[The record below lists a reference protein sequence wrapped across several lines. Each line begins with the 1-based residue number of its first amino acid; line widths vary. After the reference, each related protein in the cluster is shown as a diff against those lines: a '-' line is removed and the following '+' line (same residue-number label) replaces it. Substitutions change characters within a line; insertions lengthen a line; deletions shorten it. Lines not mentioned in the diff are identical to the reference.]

1 MRHNF
6 MPLLVFVV
14 FLSGC
19 ASITAGT
26 TQSVAVDTNPQRPAE
41 CRLSNEKGTWFVRT
55 PGTTTVTKANGP
67 LSASCSTTDGWG
79 GSAAVQSTTAGAAF
93 GNILAGGIIG
103 AAVDMSSGAAYVYP
117 AQIIVPLGQNTAYS
131 PPPIQPVGQNTAYSP
146 PPIQPV
152 GQNTAYSP
160 PPIQQ
165 QNTQVQSESRINRN
179 YNRPRSHTQAKP
191 D

>member
-1 MRHNF
+1 MRFNF
-6 MPLLVFVV
+6 ISGAIFFV

-55 PGTTTVTKANGP
+55 PGTTTITKANGP
-67 LSASCSTTDGWG
+67 LSATCSTTDGWG

-103 AAVDMSSGAAYVYP
+103 AAVDMSSGAAYIYP
-117 AQIIVPLGQNTAYS
+117 AQIIVPLGQNAAYS
-131 PPPIQPVGQNTAYSP
+131 LPPSQPLNQNAAYSLP
-146 PPIQPV
+146 PSQPL
-152 GQNTAYSP
+152 GLEQKH
-160 PPIQQ
+160 
-165 QNTQVQSESRINRN
+165 TQVMNESRPNRN